1 MMSFEGFQRVRRPS
15 RHQRLVVLS
24 MLLCVLSGSSTVAFA
39 RTIHAPDY
47 QGTLS
52 GFEVS
57 GDITLKLRD
66 RKLRPLIVEVNDF
79 VLQCEDGTTSTR
91 SVTLQGDVRRSGE
104 FLLQA
109 RSYDQFGELYAE
121 VAGRLKEQVA
131 KGSFYMISNLF
142 DPAIGPDC
150 STPFPQQWKASKVR

>member
-1 MMSFEGFQRVRRPS
+1 MTFDGFQRVRGPS
-15 RHQRLVVLS
+15 RHRRLLVLAV
-24 MLLCVLSGSSTVAFA
+24 LLCVLSSTWTVASA
-39 RTIHAPDY
+39 RTMHAPDY

-57 GDITLKLRD
+57 GDIALKLRD
-66 RKLRPLIVEVNDF
+66 RKLRPLIVDVNDF

-121 VAGRLKEQVA
+121 VAGRLNQQVA

-150 STPFPQQWKASKVR
+150 STHFPQQWKASKVR